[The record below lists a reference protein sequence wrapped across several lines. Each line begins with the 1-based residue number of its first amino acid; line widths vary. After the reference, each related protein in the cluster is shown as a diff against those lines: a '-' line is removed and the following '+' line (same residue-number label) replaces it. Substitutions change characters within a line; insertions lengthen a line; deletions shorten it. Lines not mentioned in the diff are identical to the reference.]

1 MSGLV
6 LTAGVATGVAA
17 GVRALGRRPH
27 RPHRLP
33 NTDRIRHVMR
43 SPHH

>member
-1 MSGLV
+1 MTVMVVLV
-6 LTAGVATGVAA
+6 VTVAAAA

-27 RPHRLP
+27 QHTD
-33 NTDRIRHVMR
+33 TDRIRQVMR